1 MRTHLKMM
9 YKPFVKANGLNFC
22 GTVRAFAFDDQPG
35 CPVEIVYA
43 DYCIQVIVPTHS
55 VNSLLAIGKQQDI
68 ANERYTSIFNETCP
82 TQGERRRLLIPVS
95 ELRKNADQA
104 LCGIPKED
112 EHTCVQKYTDN
123 QKDLHWHL

>member
-1 MRTHLKMM
+1 M

-55 VNSLLAIGKQQDI
+55 VNSLLVIGKKQDI
-68 ANERYTSIFNETCP
+68 ANERYTSILNKTCP
-82 TQGERRRLLIPVS
+82 TQGERRNIGACLTTKPNINKITVNKRYMNPNIHP
-95 ELRKNADQA
+95 
-104 LCGIPKED
+104 
-112 EHTCVQKYTDN
+112 HFF
-123 QKDLHWHL
+123 